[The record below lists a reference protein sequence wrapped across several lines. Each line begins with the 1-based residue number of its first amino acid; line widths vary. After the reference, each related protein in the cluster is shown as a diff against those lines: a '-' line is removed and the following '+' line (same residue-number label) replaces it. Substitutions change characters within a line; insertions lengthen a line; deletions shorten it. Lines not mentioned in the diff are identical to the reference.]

1 VARVGHSFAIEKW
14 ERDYLRDLARKQL
27 EYANLPVMAERTK
40 LWYDHNHLRGDRP
53 VIVME
58 METFEDDMLPPAKC
72 QTPAAIRIER
82 EILRWTVNHELI
94 DDDKVVPAYYSV
106 SWQIHFRE
114 LNIDIHSTHALDSKG
129 RSIGY
134 ATDYVIKDLPQDLA
148 KLGRSVYSVDREG
161 TMAWKSFVE
170 DVIGDILP
178 VRITNDTLRWS
189 LSPSIR
195 VVRLMGLEN
204 MMYAMIDCPDAL
216 HSLYRLLVDD
226 AMEYVHWQ
234 EAEGLLV
241 LNNGNDYAG
250 AGSYGFT
257 DELPTEQCRETGVVR
272 PADLWLNLNSQE
284 TVGVSPSMYGEFIY
298 PYYEELASQF
308 GLVYYGCCEPVH
320 DIWSDYLSRLPHLR
334 KVSVSAWCNE
344 AFMGEA
350 LKGSNVIYSRKP
362 RPNYIGVGQFD
373 ESAFAEHIAETLTH
387 AAGCHLEFIFRDI
400 YALDGDRTKP
410 GRAVKIVRELIER
423 NWQP

>member
-1 VARVGHSFAIEKW
+1 
-14 ERDYLRDLARKQL
+14 
-27 EYANLPVMAERTK
+27 
-40 LWYDHNHLRGDRP
+40 
-53 VIVME
+53 
-58 METFEDDMLPPAKC
+58 
-72 QTPAAIRIER
+72 
-82 EILRWTVNHELI
+82 
-94 DDDKVVPAYYSV
+94 
-106 SWQIHFRE
+106 
-114 LNIDIHSTHALDSKG
+114 
-129 RSIGY
+129 
-134 ATDYVIKDLPQDLA
+134 
-148 KLGRSVYSVDREG
+148 
-161 TMAWKSFVE
+161 MAWKSLVE
-170 DVIGDILP
+170 DLIGDILP
-178 VRITNDTLRWS
+178 VRVTNDTLRWG

-195 VVRLMGLEN
+195 VVRLMGLES
-204 MMYAMIDCPDAL
+204 MMYAMVDCPEAL

-226 AMEYVHWQ
+226 AMEYVRWQ

-257 DELPTEQCRETGVVR
+257 DELPTEQCRESGVVR

-284 TVGVSPSMYGEFIY
+284 TVGISPSMYGEFIY
-298 PYYEELASQF
+298 PYYEELASEF

-320 DIWSDYLSRLPHLR
+320 EIWSDYLSRLPHLR

-373 ESAFAEHIAETLTH
+373 ETAFAEHIAETLTC
-387 AAGCHLEFIFRDI
+387 AVGCHLEFIFRDI